1 MKKMCGACVTE
12 YHSAIKNNNI
22 MSFAATWMD
31 LESVILSKVSQ
42 MEKENY
48 HMTALICGIEKEMIQ
63 MNLLA
68 KQKEIHRLRKQ
79 THGHWGWRGGWGLQ
93 EGHECT
99 AVFRVAN
106 QWESTGQH
114 RELCSRLCASLDGR
128 GVWGRMDTCLCMA
141 ESLHCSPETTTLLI
155 GYISIQNVFGV

>member
-1 MKKMCGACVTE
+1 
-12 YHSAIKNNNI
+12 
-22 MSFAATWMD
+22 
-31 LESVILSKVSQ
+31 
-42 MEKENY
+42 
-48 HMTALICGIEKEMIQ
+48 MTSLICGIEKEMIQ

-114 RELCSRLCASLDGR
+114 RELCSRLCANLDGR
-128 GVWGRMDTCLCMA
+128 GVWGRMDTCLRMA

-155 GYISIQNVFGV
+155 GYISIQNVFGVKKKKDKRLQSEGSAAPHL